1 MEDKVVAQEHKV
13 QGKTELSELQYTVE
27 ALRREISSLKEENE
41 RLQEESVTDGLTGAY
56 NKKFLQ
62 SHELKRELDSRF
74 ERGELFAI
82 VVSDLDHL
90 KAVNDSM
97 GHEEGDLYIKKF
109 TELLRGASRP
119 YDRVIRMGGDEFVVI
134 LYGVPKDDNE
144 IVKMRQRIREV
155 VEKGGCEASFG
166 IAIAT
171 KDVHDLEEMIN
182 IADKNM
188 YDDKNSRR
196 K

>member
-119 YDRVIRMGGDEFVVI
+119 
-134 LYGVPKDDNE
+134 
-144 IVKMRQRIREV
+144 
-155 VEKGGCEASFG
+155 
-166 IAIAT
+166 
-171 KDVHDLEEMIN
+171 
-182 IADKNM
+182 
-188 YDDKNSRR
+188 
-196 K
+196 